1 MSKWSK
7 TPKHLLRESCVK
19 QMCRRW
25 QPGEF
30 IELGSGTGAMT
41 RIFLEKNYRGICYD
55 LGEENRKVARE
66 NLAKFGDAVKIIDSF
81 EEIAAG
87 KQFDYL
93 FAFEVLEHIVNDLET
108 LQQWSQY
115 HRTSGRLIVSV
126 PAHMRK
132 YSKEDEAVGH
142 IRRYEK
148 DELIALLENA
158 GYQNIH
164 VANYGFPMGNITRL
178 LSRRMQK
185 QLAENKALTPEEKS
199 IKSGVERSSAVNRLA
214 FLFNPITLSPFSWL
228 QSLFFQKD
236 WGDGYVAWA
245 EKK

>member
-19 QMCRRW
+19 QMSRRW

-41 RIFLEKNYRGICYD
+41 RIFLEKHYQGICYD

-66 NLAKFGDAVKIIDSF
+66 NLAEFGDSVKIIETF
-81 EEIAAG
+81 EELPEG
-87 KQFDYL
+87 KKFDYL
-93 FAFEVLEHIVNDLET
+93 LAFEVLEHIANDLET
-108 LQQWSQY
+108 LKKWSQY
-115 HRTSGRLIVSV
+115 HKKQGLLMVSV

-132 YSKEDEAVGH
+132 YSEEDEAVGH

-148 DELIALLENA
+148 NELIALLEKA

-164 VANYGFPMGNITRL
+164 VVNYGFPVGNITRL
-178 LSRRMQK
+178 LSRHLQK
-185 QLAENKALTPEEKS
+185 QLANNKSLSAEEKS
-199 IKSGVERSSAVNRLA
+199 IKSGVERSAAVNNLA
-214 FLFNPITLSPFSWL
+214 FLFNPILLSPFAWL

-245 EKK
+245 EKE